1 MKKIGVIAMICSL
14 VFSVFVACSVPEKDS
29 STSSSGSEGMS
40 EALSDTDSESDG
52 ENATDS
58 EVKEIYYTIQFDTD
72 GGTSMDSVSVL
83 SGEKIS
89 PPVTPTKIT
98 QDCEYVFIGWLYNG
112 TQWDFENGVVTQ
124 DMTLV
129 AEWKEGEKYTEPF
142 LPKN

>member
-14 VFSVFVACSVPEKDS
+14 VFSAFVACSVPEKDS
-29 STSSSGSEGMS
+29 SKSSSGSEGTS
-40 EALSDTDSESDG
+40 EALSDTAIESDG

-98 QDCEYVFIGWLYNG
+98 QDCEYVFIGWFYNG
-112 TQWDFENGVVTQ
+112 KQWDFENGVVTE

-129 AEWKEGEKYTEPF
+129 AHWKEENKYSEPF
-142 LPKN
+142 LPKD